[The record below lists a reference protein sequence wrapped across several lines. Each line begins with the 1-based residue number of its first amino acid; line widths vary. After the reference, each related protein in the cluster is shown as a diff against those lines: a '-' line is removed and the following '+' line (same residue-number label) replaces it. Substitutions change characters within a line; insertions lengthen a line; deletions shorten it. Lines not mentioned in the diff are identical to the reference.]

1 MSIRL
6 KLTLWYSSLLAVT
19 LLIFGMSIYWFVNY
33 NTYRDIKGQIEAE
46 LSHLRIVPNL
56 FQGFK
61 SESERTIDGSVY
73 VQVVNYATGRIEQSP
88 NLQYTRLKLPY
99 PRPEEVRDGY
109 VDMKI
114 GNYNFLAY
122 QESIKVNDTVIGLK
136 QVAYYTSPHEIYMKN
151 MRTILLFASLG
162 VLVIAFTI
170 GMFIARQALRPL
182 KYVVEA
188 ANQIKNGSNLSIRIE
203 REGPN
208 DEMGHLTDTLNGM
221 LERLET
227 TYNELDEAYKA
238 QRRFVSDASHELRTP
253 LTTIRGNIELLDRMW
268 KPLLHGGSSNQQVHD
283 SDKHGDNISLSSS
296 SSITGN
302 RAEPDAL
309 GEEKIKLTREAML
322 DIADEAKRMTGLVND
337 LLALARADA
346 GYVMEK
352 TPQLLLP
359 LVEDVAR
366 RAQLLPRTAEWRIGD
381 LSPLEGVMIEAHA
394 DFIRQLIFIF
404 VENAFKYTPEGT
416 VEIKAVRS
424 SDQAGIMIR
433 DTGIGMNNEE
443 IPHIFER
450 FYRADVSRGKT
461 AGTGLGLSIAKWIID
476 EHGGSVEVS
485 TREEVGTTFIV
496 WLPIALL
503 QEPDQV

>member
-6 KLTLWYSSLLAVT
+6 KLTLWYSTLLAVT

-114 GNYNFLAY
+114 GNYKFLAY

-151 MRTILLFASLG
+151 MRTILIFSSLG

-188 ANQIKNGSNLSIRIE
+188 ANQIKNGSNLSVRIE

-268 KPLLHGGSSNQQVHD
+268 KPLLQAGSSNQQSSE
-283 SDKHGDNISLSSS
+283 SDQYNTSNGNTSVPKSSQPDYILGD
-296 SSITGN
+296 
-302 RAEPDAL
+302 
-309 GEEKIKLTREAML
+309 EKIKLTREAML

-352 TPQLLLP
+352 TPQLFLP

-381 LSPLEGVMIEAHA
+381 LSPLEGVMIKAHA

-416 VEIKAVRS
+416 VEIQAVRS
-424 SDQAGIMIR
+424 ADQAGIMIR
-433 DTGIGMNNEE
+433 DTGIGMNSDE

-485 TREEVGTTFIV
+485 TREEEGTTFIV
-496 WLPIALL
+496 WMPIALL
-503 QEPDQV
+503 QERDQV